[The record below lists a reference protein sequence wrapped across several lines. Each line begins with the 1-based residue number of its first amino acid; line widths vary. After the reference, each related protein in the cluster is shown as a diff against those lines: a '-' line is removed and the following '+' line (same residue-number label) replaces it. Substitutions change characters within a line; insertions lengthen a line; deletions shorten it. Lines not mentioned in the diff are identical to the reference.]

1 MTSSV
6 AEPVADVP
14 ADQRVQPILEL
25 RGATK
30 RFGGAIAL
38 DDVDFQ
44 LYPGEIHGLIGE
56 NGAGKSTLSKI
67 LSGVQRPDSGE
78 MLLRG
83 EVVRFRSPADAK
95 ASGIGMIYQELSL
108 MPALSVAE
116 NVFLGRQPRNKFGL
130 VDWKRIRAESRQQL
144 TDFDIDIDVDER
156 VKQLS
161 LGNQQ
166 LIEIARVI
174 HSGADI
180 IILDE
185 PTSALSVPESER
197 LFELMRDLRDQGK
210 SMIFI
215 SHFLEDV
222 LAVADRVTVLKNSK
236 KVATMPVSQ
245 LSKHAM
251 VNLMIGQDADQLAE
265 TYETGVQLPPR
276 VTTSPVL
283 EVTNLTVPGEFEDV
297 TFTLHEGEILGLFG
311 YLGAGMT
318 EIAQSLFGMLKT
330 RGGTI
335 TLDGK
340 IIKPS
345 SPVAAKK
352 LGIAYLTENRRATLF
367 PKHEV
372 YKNITL
378 AHLDHLVKPVFR
390 HDAEIGTAQTLVQR
404 TGVRPASPTML
415 AGHLSGG
422 NQQKVVLAKWLTK
435 QPRVLILNEPTRGM
449 DVGAKREVLDLV
461 KELKSEGVSILL
473 LSTEPETML
482 TESDRILVM
491 SRGKITKEFVDEQV
505 SKEDLLLYA

>member
-1 MTSSV
+1 MVSSV
-6 AEPVADVP
+6 ETEVTGVP
-14 ADQRVQPILEL
+14 SVQAVQPILEL

-30 RFGGAIAL
+30 RFGGATAL
-38 DDVDFQ
+38 DNVDFQ
-44 LYPGEIHGLIGE
+44 LMPGEIHGLIGE

-67 LSGVQRPDSGE
+67 FSGVQRPDSGE

-95 ASGIGMIYQELSL
+95 AAGIGMIYQELSL
-108 MPALSVAE
+108 MPSLSVAE

-130 VDWKRIRAESRQQL
+130 VDWKRIRNESKQQL
-144 TDFDIDIDVDER
+144 ADFEIDIDVDER
-156 VKQLS
+156 VNQLS

-174 HSGADI
+174 HSGADV

-197 LFELMRDLRDQGK
+197 LFDLMRDLRANGK

-222 LAVADRVTVLKNSK
+222 QAVTDTVTVLRNGR
-236 KVATMPVSQ
+236 KVTTMPTAK
-245 LSKHAM
+245 LNKHTM
-251 VNLMIGQDADQLAE
+251 VNLMIGREDATLADS
-265 TYETGVQLPPR
+265 YEQGSLLPPPVESR
-276 VTTSPVL
+276 PVL
-283 EVTNLTVPGEFEDV
+283 ELTDLSVPGEYENIS
-297 TFTLHEGEILGLFG
+297 FTLHEGEILGLFG

-318 EIAQSLFGMLKT
+318 EIARSLFGMLKPKT
-330 RGGTI
+330 GSI
-335 TLDGK
+335 ALEGK
-340 IIKPS
+340 TIKPS
-345 SPVAAKK
+345 NPVAAKK
-352 LGIAYLTENRRATLF
+352 LGIAYLTENRRATIF
-367 PKHEV
+367 PRHEV

-390 HDAEIGTAQTLVQR
+390 HDSEIDRASTLVQR
-404 TGVRPASPTML
+404 TGVRPGNPTLL
-415 AGHLSGG
+415 AGTLSGG

-461 KELKSEGVSILL
+461 QELKAEGVSILL
-473 LSTEPETML
+473 LSTEPETVL

-491 SRGKITKEFVDEQV
+491 SRGRITKEFVDEQV
-505 SKEDLLLYA
+505 TKEDLLLYA